1 MLGGQS
7 AEHLQV
13 DLERVKQDLQSVTE
27 QKNKLSDSKQVLKKV
42 GSCVHVFFL
51 WPLPLSL
58 EYVLSQ
64 T

>member
-1 MLGGQS
+1 MIELRSKMLGGQS

-42 GSCVHVFFL
+42 GSCVHVFFYDHCL
-51 WPLPLSL
+51 FL
-58 EYVLSQ
+58 
-64 T
+64 

>member
-27 QKNKLSDSKQVLKKV
+27 QKNKLSDSKQVLQKV
-42 GSCVHVFFL
+42 GSCVHVFFYDHCL
-51 WPLPLSL
+51 FL
-58 EYVLSQ
+58 
-64 T
+64 